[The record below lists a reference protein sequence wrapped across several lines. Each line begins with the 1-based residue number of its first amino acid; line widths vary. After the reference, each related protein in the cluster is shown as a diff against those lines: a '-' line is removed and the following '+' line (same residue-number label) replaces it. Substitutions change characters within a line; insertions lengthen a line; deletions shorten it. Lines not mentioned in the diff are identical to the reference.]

1 MKSTSSGNPGFFFI
15 LLVWLLLRCFF
26 FYLLLHGNNLRLNVY
41 RKSEEEGYLCRMPE
55 KDITDLKIGVLGGG
69 QLGRMMIQSAINY
82 NLDISIIDPDENA
95 PCAHLVKN
103 FSVGKLTDEETIYEW
118 GKAFDLVTIEIENVS
133 VPALKR
139 LQNEGVKVFPQPE
152 IIELIQDKRKQKTFY
167 KANRIPTSDFVLTEG
182 AEDVRKHADMLPA
195 VNKLGTEGY
204 DGRGVQMIRSEADLE
219 KAFAKPGLLE
229 RMVDF
234 EKELSVVVARNAN
247 GEMKCFPV
255 VELSYHP
262 EQNLVEF
269 LFAPAQVSKPIEEKA
284 YKLACDVIEHLDMV
298 GLLAVEMFLTK
309 EGDILVNEVAPRT
322 HNSGHHT
329 IEANRTSQ
337 FEQHLRAI
345 LNLPLGSTALIS
357 PAAMVNLLGEDGFTG
372 NARYEGMEE
381 CMAMEGVYVHLY
393 GKKFTKP
400 FRKMGHVTITAD
412 TIDDLKARARI
423 IKETLKVKS

>member
-1 MKSTSSGNPGFFFI
+1 
-15 LLVWLLLRCFF
+15 
-26 FYLLLHGNNLRLNVY
+26 
-41 RKSEEEGYLCRMPE
+41 MPS

-82 NLDISIIDPDENA
+82 NLDISILDPDANA

-103 FSVGKLTDEETIYEW
+103 FTVGKLTDEQLVYDW
-118 GKAFDLVTIEIENVS
+118 GKNFDLITIEIENVS
-133 VPALKR
+133 VAALKK
-139 LQNEGVKVFPQPE
+139 LQSEGVSVYPQPE

-167 KANRIPTSDFVLTEG
+167 KANRIPTSDFVLTEN
-182 AEDVRKHADMLPA
+182 AADVSNYKEMLPA

-204 DGRGVQMIRSEADLE
+204 DGRGVQMIRTEADLD
-219 KAFAKPGLLE
+219 KAFDKPGLLE
-229 RMVDF
+229 ELVDF
-234 EKELSVVVARNAN
+234 DKELSVVVARNEK
-247 GEMKCFPV
+247 GEMDCFPV

-269 LFAPAQVSKPIEEKA
+269 LFAPAQITEESEKKA
-284 YKLACDVIEHLDMV
+284 YDLAKSVIEKLDMV

-309 EGDILVNEVAPRT
+309 EGEVLVNEVAPRT

-345 LNLPLGSTALIS
+345 LNMPLGSTELIT

-381 CMAMEGVYVHLY
+381 CMAMKGVYVHLY
-393 GKKFTKP
+393 GKKLTKP
-400 FRKMGHVTITAD
+400 FRKMGHVTIT
-412 TIDDLKARARI
+412 DDSVDQLKIKARKV
-423 IKETLKVKS
+423 KETLKVKA